1 MRLCLQRWCG
11 KAGRTH
17 VLACALA
24 LAVALAVALLATG
37 LAGLPAAQAVE
48 KETRNVRRPAVAGQ
62 FYPSSREELKAEVAD
77 FLAKADPQVP
87 EKLKDLRPLALI
99 VPHAGYPYSGSTA
112 AFSYRL
118 LQKREKPSRI
128 ILLGVSHHFALHRVL
143 AVPTYTHYST
153 PLGEVPVDTAA
164 CQQLL
169 RSKVC
174 ISADPPHRA
183 EHGLEVQLP
192 FLQVLWDEPPKIVP
206 VLVGDF
212 TAAGLA
218 DAVAALKPIIDENT
232 VIVASTDFTHYGDNY
247 EFEPFKD
254 LSGKELAARI
264 KALDMGAIKKIEAL
278 DAQGFLDYCEQT
290 GATICGRM
298 AVALLLKTLSGMEG
312 VEGVSLRYASSSDVM
327 GDPSNS
333 VGYHAH
339 AFYVVKKT
347 K

>member
-1 MRLCLQRWCG
+1 MKLCLQRWCG
-11 KAGRTH
+11 KANRRR

-24 LAVALAVALLATG
+24 LVALGLLATW
-37 LAGLPAAQAVE
+37 LAGLPAAQAGE
-48 KETRNVRRPAVAGQ
+48 KVTKNVRRAAFADQ
-62 FYPSSREELKAEVAD
+62 FYPSSREELKAEVAG

-99 VPHAGYPYSGSTA
+99 VPHAGYTYSGPTA

-128 ILLGVSHHFALHRVL
+128 ILLGVSHRYRLSRVL

-169 RSKVC
+169 LSKLC
-174 ISADPPHRA
+174 ISADPPHRD
-183 EHGLEVQLP
+183 EHALEVQLP
-192 FLQVLWDEPPKIVP
+192 FLQALWDEPPKIVP

-212 TAAGLA
+212 SAAGLS
-218 DAVAALKPIIDENT
+218 DAAAALKPIIDENT
-232 VIVASTDFTHYGDNY
+232 VILASTDFTHYGDNY
-247 EFEPFKD
+247 EFEPFKGVG
-254 LSGKELAARI
+254 GKELAARI

-312 VEGVSLRYASSSDVM
+312 VEGVSLRYASSSDVA
-327 GDPSNS
+327 GNPSNS

-339 AFYVVKKT
+339 AFYVVKKN